1 VSGLW
6 PLVLRSLRARP
17 LRAALT
23 AVAVT
28 LGVAAVTGVQLALPA
43 LDHQAQ
49 QAQQQRAGDSQ
60 LDVRAAQQPGL
71 SDAQLTAI
79 AALSGVD
86 KSVPLL
92 EKRVIAHADPR
103 VIAGLTVTV
112 VGVSGDGSAGL
123 RPVQLLSGRLPRAG
137 STDEVTL
144 DDGVG
149 AALQTAG
156 APRPLTT
163 GDDVRL
169 LTGTGSDVFHIVGV
183 SAGTSAG
190 PAFTRSA
197 VFVSEQAARTVFGQ
211 GLRTPLVALR
221 LHSGATAAEVAGR
234 VHAALGAAAV
244 SVDPR
249 ALAARPL
256 DQLRPLLALVTV
268 LSIAIGAG
276 VVANTLGLSVVE
288 RRREIGLLRSAG
300 ASAAQV
306 FRLFLAEA
314 AVLAAAGAVV
324 GVLLG
329 ILAAGLLVRQLA
341 PADLGV
347 PAVSLGV
354 AAVLGSMAL
363 GVLMALLGAF
373 LPARAAARMNPLA
386 ALRSGAVGEP
396 ERTPRGVAVAG
407 LLLIGLAAIG
417 LVSGLAGP
425 VGAGIVALLLG
436 AVLLL
441 PFVIPPALRLLGG
454 AARTAAGTTGLAA
467 ANLARR
473 RNRTSLTVAGLAV
486 SVSVAVAVSAVTGGA
501 LAAGRDWVDHLF
513 VGDTLVRSAA
523 AQPDAVADA
532 VARAA
537 GVKSA
542 IPLRLVAAPVGGD
555 TLGIAIVDP
564 GAYAGTAALDVAG
577 DHSAAVRALSDTG
590 HPAMVVPRQLA
601 DLYGWRAGTR
611 LGVGGEKGDT
621 TYTVADVAQHTF
633 PGGDGRESVVVGRPT
648 AERTLGTV
656 ATGFDVLDVT
666 RGNASLATVRDVAA
680 GYGMQATAVSA
691 VQDAA
696 QSAVDHSVAL
706 LSVFAWLAV
715 VVAMLA
721 VVNTLVVNV
730 RQGARDVALLRAVG
744 LSRRSALRMVLA
756 EAALLALLGTLIG
769 VGVGCVL
776 ALPLLHAS
784 AGPGFA
790 PGFVFPL
797 GAVLGSLAAV
807 VAGAVLAVLIPAR
820 TVAGQ
825 SIVAHIRHA

>member
-1 VSGLW
+1 MSGLW
-6 PLVLRSLRARP
+6 PIVLRSLRARP
-17 LRAALT
+17 LRALLT
-23 AVAVT
+23 VVAVT

-49 QAQQQRAGDSQ
+49 QALQQRAGESQ

-71 SDAQLTAI
+71 DDAQMSAV
-79 AALSGVD
+79 AAVPGVAR
-86 KSVPLL
+86 SAPLL
-92 EKRVIAHADPR
+92 EKRVVARADPR
-103 VIAGLTVTV
+103 VITGLTVTV
-112 VGVSGDGSAGL
+112 VGVSDGRAGL
-123 RPVQLLSGRLPRAG
+123 RPVHLVSGRLPRAG

-149 AALQTAG
+149 AALQATG
-156 APRPLTT
+156 APRALTT

-169 LTGTGSDVFHIVGV
+169 LTGTGNDVFHIVGI
-183 SAGTSAG
+183 SSGTSAG

-197 VFVSEQAARTVFGQ
+197 AFVSEQAARTVFGQ

-221 LHSGATAAEVAGR
+221 LADGADATAVAR
-234 VHAALGAAAV
+234 RIHDALGPAV
-244 SVDPR
+244 ITVDPR
-249 ALAARPL
+249 AAGVQPL

-268 LSIAIGAG
+268 LSVAIGAG

-300 ASAAQV
+300 ATGHQV

-314 AVLAAAGAVV
+314 AVLSAAGAVAGV
-324 GVLLG
+324 GLG

-347 PAVSLGV
+347 PAVSLSV
-354 AAVLGSMAL
+354 LAVLGSMAL
-363 GVLMALLGAF
+363 GIVMALLGAYV
-373 LPARAAARMNPLA
+373 PARAAARMNPLA
-386 ALRSGAVGEP
+386 ALRAGAAGE
-396 ERTPRGVAVAG
+396 ERTPRSVAFAG
-407 LLLIGLAAIG
+407 LLLIGLAAVA

-436 AVLLL
+436 GVLVL
-441 PFVIPPALRLLGG
+441 PFALPPMLRAL
-454 AARTAAGTTGLAA
+454 ASATSAAAGTTGLAA

-486 SVSVAVAVSAVTGGA
+486 AVSVAVAVSAVTAGA

-523 AQPDAVADA
+523 AQPDAVADS
-532 VARAA
+532 VSKAA

-542 IPLRLVAAPVGGD
+542 IPLRFVAAPVGGD
-555 TLGIAIVDP
+555 SLGIAIVDP
-564 GAYAGTAALDVAG
+564 GAYAGTSALDVEG
-577 DHSAAVRALSDTG
+577 DHSAAVRALSDTS

-601 DLYGWRAGTR
+601 DAYGWHTGMQLSVSGDR
-611 LGVGGEKGDT
+611 GDT
-621 TYTVADVAQHTF
+621 AFTVTAIARHTF
-633 PGGDGRESVVVGRPT
+633 PGGDGRESVVIGRST
-648 AERTLGTV
+648 AERTLGTL
-656 ATGFDVLDVT
+656 ATGFDVLDVS
-666 RGNASLATVRDVAA
+666 RGNVSLATVRDVAA
-680 GYGMQATAVSA
+680 SYGMQATEVSA
-691 VQDAA
+691 VNDAA
-696 QSAVDHSVAL
+696 QSAVDHSVVL

-730 RQGARDVALLRAVG
+730 RQGAREVGLLRAVG
-744 LSRRSALRMVLA
+744 LSRRSAHRMVLA
-756 EAALLALLGTLIG
+756 EAALLALSGTLIG
-769 VGVGCVL
+769 VGAGCVL

-784 AGPGFA
+784 NGPGFA

-797 GAVLGSLAAV
+797 GAVLASLAAV
-807 VAGAVLAVLIPAR
+807 VAGAVLAVAVPAR

-825 SIVAHIRHA
+825 SIVAQIRHA